1 MASIEKEDKDLLYAL
16 RAMDVLLGAGIG
28 LESVLINI
36 GRGGYGAISKDFAAM
51 IDEVKKG
58 NKLEEQFQRS
68 ARKTKSVGY
77 KRLLETMRANVTSNT
92 DLIEALRRQA
102 DREEDER
109 NQRLEKYI
117 ETLAGMPET
126 LLTVGMLAPII
137 LPLLGVLPYLFD
149 PNAMAAIG
157 VSVPTAS
164 TMNMIS
170 AAGLSFSV
178 ALMALVGMK
187 AHTQDPGL

>member
-1 MASIEKEDKDLLYAL
+1 MAAVEKEDKDLLYAL

-36 GRGGYGAISKDFAAM
+36 GRGGYGVISEDFAVM
-51 IDEVKKG
+51 IEEVRKG

-68 ARKTKSVGY
+68 AAKTKSTGY
-77 KRLLETMRANVTSNT
+77 KRLLRTMRANITSNT

-102 DREEDER
+102 DREEEER

-117 ETLAGMPET
+117 ETLSGMPET
-126 LLTVGMLAPII
+126 LLTLGMLAPII

-157 VSVPTAS
+157 VSVPGAS

-170 AAGLSFSV
+170 AGGLFFSLL
-178 ALMALVGMK
+178 LMAVVGLK
-187 AHTQDPGL
+187 AHTQDPGV